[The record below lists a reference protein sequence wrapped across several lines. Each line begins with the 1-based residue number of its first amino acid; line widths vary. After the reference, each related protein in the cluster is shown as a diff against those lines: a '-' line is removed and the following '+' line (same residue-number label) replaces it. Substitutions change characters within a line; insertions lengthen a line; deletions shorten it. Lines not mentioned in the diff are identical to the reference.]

1 MTGVKVKELVAR
13 AIEARRSGHLH
24 EAETLLREALVLQ
37 ADHAG
42 ALNALGLTLIDLGQA
57 AEAVPV
63 FRRAV
68 AADAQAPPL
77 WLNLAEASRLANLP
91 EQELEAIDG
100 ALGLD
105 AYLLP
110 ALLKK
115 AQVLERLNRIEES
128 AVCYRALLATTPD
141 DSGLPD
147 PIRAALAHGR
157 KLVRSVEDLRIDR
170 MSGSLSA
177 IQASHPGA
185 DFNRAHVYMENKA
198 GRRPVYQP
206 QPTASHFPFLP
217 APEFFDS
224 SLFPWFAQLEAATD
238 VIRDELQA
246 LLAANNAEF
255 RPYVA
260 FAPTE
265 PVNQWAELNHS
276 ERWNSWFFWKDGV
289 AQTDNQA
296 VCPRSTAL
304 LEKLPMLDI
313 PGKAPSVMFSVLA
326 PRTRI
331 PAHHGSSNV
340 RVTVH
345 LPLIVPSGCG
355 FRVGGETREWREGE
369 AWAFD
374 DTIEHEA
381 WNDSDEVRIIL
392 ILDAWNP
399 YLTEAEKAAVRV
411 IG

>member
-1 MTGVKVKELVAR
+1 MKEVIAR
-13 AIEARRSGHLH
+13 AVEARRSGRLA
-24 EAETLLREALVLQ
+24 EAETLLRQALDAQ
-37 ADHAG
+37 ADHPG
-42 ALNALGLTLIDLGQA
+42 ALNVLGLTLIDLGR
-57 AEAVPV
+57 PV
-63 FRRAV
+63 DAYAILQRAV
-68 AADAQAPPL
+68 AADPAAPPL
-77 WLNLAEASRLANLP
+77 WLNLAEAARLGGFS
-91 EQELEAIDG
+91 EDELAAING
-100 ALGLD
+100 ALALD

-115 AQVLERLNRIEES
+115 AQVLERLNRLEES
-128 AVCYRALLATTPD
+128 AASYRALLATTPD
-141 DSGLPD
+141 DTGLPD

-157 KLVRSVEDLRIDR
+157 EVIRSVEDVRIDQ
-170 MSGSLSA
+170 MSHTLDEIRSSY
-177 IQASHPGA
+177 PDA
-185 DFNRAHVYMENKA
+185 DFDRAYTYMENKA
-198 GRRPVYQP
+198 GRRPVFQP
-206 QPTASHFPFLP
+206 QPTAGHFPFLP
-217 APEFFDS
+217 SPEYFDPA
-224 SLFPWFAQLEAATD
+224 LFPWFKELEAATD
-238 VIRDELQA
+238 VIRQELQA
-246 LLAANNAEF
+246 LLTADGAAF

-260 FAPTE
+260 FSPTE

-289 AQTDNQA
+289 AQADNQA

-326 PRTRI
+326 PKTRI

-345 LPLIVPSGCG
+345 LPLIVPAGCG

-381 WNDSDEVRIIL
+381 WNDSDETRIIL

-399 YLTEAEKAAVRV
+399 YLTDAEKAAIRI